1 MGEGRPDPQGGREE
15 GMLSLEEES
24 FLLRE
29 IGLVSRGIGGVS
41 GLRGILICTGFV
53 QSDGIDIKMVGRGL
67 GASGK
72 GEVMKYADRTSYI
85 FQ

>member
-29 IGLVSRGIGGVS
+29 IGLVSRGIGEK
-41 GLRGILICTGFV
+41 LRDSREMIRIFRARASSST
-53 QSDGIDIKMVGRGL
+53 IKTARSVEL
-67 GASGK
+67 CLL
-72 GEVMKYADRTSYI
+72 MKK
-85 FQ
+85 

>member
-29 IGLVSRGIGGVS
+29 IGLVSRGIGEK
-41 GLRGILICTGFV
+41 LRDSREMIRIFRGYVLVLCRVTELISRWLEEGWERV
-53 QSDGIDIKMVGRGL
+53 ERGRL
-67 GASGK
+67 
-72 GEVMKYADRTSYI
+72 
-85 FQ
+85 

>member
-29 IGLVSRGIGGVS
+29 IGLVSRGIGEKLRDSREMIRIFRARVS
-41 GLRGILICTGFV
+41 SST
-53 QSDGIDIKMVGRGL
+53 IKTARSVEL
-67 GASGK
+67 CLL
-72 GEVMKYADRTSYI
+72 MK
-85 FQ
+85 